1 MRADNTP
8 IDPGPEPAWFAELL
22 IGAGVLVFA
31 ERVLLLDDAGV
42 KYSQTALDLTYEG
55 YEDDLLSAGVI
66 TEAMLVPPGS
76 GKHYRDPSGR
86 SVRISRR
93 WRGGCGGSGTPT
105 RYMVVKRRMSIEELP
120 RWPAGPWALAAYDRY
135 LAWSTAQSEF
145 LRLGGRALRAP
156 FVVDNTKEG
165 RP

>member
-31 ERVLLLDDAGV
+31 ERDYLGDG

-55 YEDDLLSAGVI
+55 YEDDLLSAEVI
-66 TEAMLVPPGS
+66 TDAMLVLPGKGS
-76 GKHYRDPSGR
+76 HYRDPSGR
-86 SVRISRR
+86 SVRI
-93 WRGGCGGSGTPT
+93 WGCRVSGTPL
-105 RYMVVKRRMSIEELP
+105 RYMTVKRRMSIEELP
-120 RWPAGPWALAAYDRY
+120 RGWPAGPEALTAFDRH